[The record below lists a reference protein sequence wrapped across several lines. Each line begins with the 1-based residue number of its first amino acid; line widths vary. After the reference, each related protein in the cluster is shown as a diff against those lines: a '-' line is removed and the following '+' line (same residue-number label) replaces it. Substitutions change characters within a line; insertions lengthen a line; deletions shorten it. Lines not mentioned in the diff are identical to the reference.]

1 MLKSSSLAPA
11 GAYPTDASKGNRAG
25 HHLRIA
31 LLYVVMLLGTAVF
44 LGPMVWAVLSSF
56 KTESQLYST
65 FWPAPFTTSAYS
77 NSFSV
82 VSYMGRAFF
91 NSALDYSIVT
101 VGAVIFSSMAGYA
114 LARMTFVGRSF
125 LFNLILFTMTIPSML
140 TLVPLYILIADF
152 FNWGDTYQAII
163 FPAIVSP
170 LGIFLF
176 RQFFSTLP
184 VELFEAARIDGCT
197 DFGMLFRIAWPLSK
211 GVVLTVAVLVFMNGW
226 DDFLWPLVV
235 EHDQNFQTASQ
246 VVGLFVQGG
255 QSGGHVP
262 WQLAMACVLAA
273 PVIVIFM
280 FAQKY
285 LVEGIATTGLK

>member
-1 MLKSSSLAPA
+1 MRRSVDLNTASAHPA
-11 GAYPTDASKGNRAG
+11 HYSVRYPAR
-25 HHLRIA
+25 HYVRLA
-31 LLYVVMLLGTAVF
+31 LLYLVMLLGTAVF
-44 LGPMVWAVLSSF
+44 LGPMIWAVLSSF
-56 KTESQLYST
+56 KSETQLYSS

-77 NSFSV
+77 DSFSV

-91 NSALDYSIVT
+91 NSALDYIVVT

-114 LARMTFVGRSF
+114 LARLTFIGRSF

-184 VELFEAARIDGCT
+184 AELFEAARIDGCS
-197 DFGMLFRIAWPLSK
+197 DLGMLFRIAWPLSK

-273 PVIVIFM
+273 PVIVIFA